1 MMNTYIQVYKNR
13 SKYSKPF
20 LFICLVFSLIGIAG
34 LLMTYIY
41 NKSLIPFFNESGYFV
56 LLFNGVIWIYILKDS
71 MRKSKYFV
79 SWDDSEINYLLP
91 KSEKTESIRIENINS
106 LKINKSGIVIEL
118 KDNEI
123 RHFNLNYFFFPERQ
137 MIIDFFEEI
146 NKKLKQTF

>member
-1 MMNTYIQVYKNR
+1 
-13 SKYSKPF
+13 
-20 LFICLVFSLIGIAG
+20 
-34 LLMTYIY
+34 
-41 NKSLIPFFNESGYFV
+41 
-56 LLFNGVIWIYILKDS
+56 

-123 RHFNLNYFFFPERQ
+123 RHFTLNYFFFPERQ